1 MYICNENNNDK
12 NMISS
17 IPQVTDITPLDAL
30 WALYQSQSKRV
41 RKAFLKRIE
50 AQDKA
55 EKYEAQMRALES
67 KLSSDERKKLHQ
79 IHAQK
84 QGKCIGRS
92 ADDFL
97 AELQKEQ
104 L

>member
-55 EKYEAQMRALES
+55 EKY
-67 KLSSDERKKLHQ
+67 
-79 IHAQK
+79 
-84 QGKCIGRS
+84 
-92 ADDFL
+92 
-97 AELQKEQ
+97 
-104 L
+104 

>member
-55 EKYEAQMRALES
+55 E
-67 KLSSDERKKLHQ
+67 
-79 IHAQK
+79 
-84 QGKCIGRS
+84 
-92 ADDFL
+92 
-97 AELQKEQ
+97 
-104 L
+104 